1 MVSGVGYPNPV
12 DPAEGVLDLYADPVG
27 VSSTC
32 TPWGGTSSS
41 FVMVRLPT
49 AQVRVGMNDVVDVW
63 FCIKDGNVAASCGGP
78 GRGVLRVDAKDGIT
92 MTGALCGSKAGDQVT
107 GTFTVPDCF
116 R

>member
-1 MVSGVGYPNPV
+1 MVSGVGYPGPV
-12 DPAEGVLDLYADPVG
+12 DMTEGVLDFYADPVG

-32 TPWGGTSSS
+32 TPWGAISSS

-49 AQVRVGMNDVVDVW
+49 AQVHVGLNGVVDVW
-63 FCIKDGNVAASCGGP
+63 FCIKSGSGPASCGDP
-78 GRGVLRVDAKDGIT
+78 GSGVLRIDAKDGIT
-92 MTGALCGSKAGDQVT
+92 MAGALCGSKAGDQVG